1 MEHVERELCAV
12 VALGSGGVEIA
23 EVGADAGDAEH
34 AGLLVEDVEHL
45 VDADAVLVHDELDHA
60 GVEIA
65 AASAHRQAD
74 QRGEAHGRVDALA
87 AVDRADGAAVAHV
100 AGDKL
105 ELFDGLA
112 HELGAAGGHVAV
124 ARAVEAVAA
133 DAVIPV
139 IFIRNGVHI
148 GLSGHGLVERGVEHG
163 DHRHVVAHD
172 GAAGVDAGDVGGVV
186 QRGERRALLERGH
199 DGVVDFD
206 RAGELLAAVDDTVAD
221 GVDLLHGG
229 DHTVLGAGQLV
240 DDRGDGLG
248 VGGHRQVFVKDGLA
262 ADERGVLEV
271 AVDADA
277 LAQTLG
283 QDVFGLHVDQLIL
296 QGRAAGIDD
305 KNFHIQI
312 PFSYKIL

>member
-1 MEHVERELCAV
+1 M
-12 VALGSGGVEIA
+12 
-23 EVGADAGDAEH
+23 
-34 AGLLVEDVEHL
+34 
-45 VDADAVLVHDELDHA
+45 
-60 GVEIA
+60 
-65 AASAHRQAD
+65 
-74 QRGEAHGRVDALA
+74 
-87 AVDRADGAAVAHV
+87 
-100 AGDKL
+100 
-105 ELFDGLA
+105 
-112 HELGAAGGHVAV
+112 
-124 ARAVEAVAA
+124 
-133 DAVIPV
+133 
-139 IFIRNGVHI
+139 
-148 GLSGHGLVERGVEHG
+148 ERGVKHG

-199 DGVVDFD
+199 DGVVDLD
-206 RAGELLAAVDDTVAD
+206 GTGKLLTAVDDTVAD

-240 DDRGDGLG
+240 DDRSDGLG
-248 VGGHRQVFVKDGLA
+248 VGGHRQVFVKDRLA

-283 QDVFGLHVDQLIL
+283 QNVFGLHVDQLIL

-305 KNFHIQI
+305 KNFHSQI